1 MKGEKIGEDKYNE
14 HWSLDGHSS
23 VEVPKWVIEQVR
35 EEERYRSVM
44 TIALTVLISG
54 LIAIGVMLVK
64 IY

>member
-14 HWSLDGHSS
+14 HWSLDGHGY

-35 EEERYRSVM
+35 EEGRYRLVM

-54 LIAIGVMLVK
+54 LIAIGVMLIK

>member
-1 MKGEKIGEDKYNE
+1 MSKKYDRKTKEWVEDA
-14 HWSLDGHSS
+14 
-23 VEVPKWVIEQVR
+23 VR